1 MTSLPA
7 SERAGTRQRGYHRKT
22 RENDHRETR
31 SGEGEATE
39 ATGEGSPSRTAQGRE
54 SHSPYSNRRGRSRP
68 CRADMGATSS
78 ALLVPQQPSFSS
90 YCLRSHDHRGRD
102 SSDNKTTRAPPVHP
116 AERSAP
122 DAHGAENPL
131 SFLDVFRSTRRT
143 GGRNPSARAEHD
155 RPGTSRNPP

>member
-1 MTSLPA
+1 VTSLPA

-39 ATGEGSPSRTAQGRE
+39 ATGEGSPSRAAQGRE

-102 SSDNKTTRAPPVHP
+102 SSDNKTTRVPLRKTVSGSLYLSRESRFGQVTRNGSLSRAGPDCLPLQ
-116 AERSAP
+116 RS
-122 DAHGAENPL
+122 
-131 SFLDVFRSTRRT
+131 
-143 GGRNPSARAEHD
+143 
-155 RPGTSRNPP
+155 